1 MQVQR
6 AEQLIMDAVAVAV
19 AGAGT
24 ERFFQG
30 CSRLDYRSTP

>member
-6 AEQLIMDAVAVAV
+6 AGQLIMDAVAV

-30 CSRLDYRSTP
+30 CSRLDYRSAP